1 MSLTR
6 NLLPKDPTL
15 EEIKIVDAIATQ
27 IYQLFDDPWDIAI
40 LALVYDCDYGKED
53 VARALK
59 RSGVTVWKRCQEI
72 EKVLYGYGKE
82 NHLLKD

>member
-1 MSLTR
+1 MSLVR
-6 NLLPKDPTL
+6 GILPPDPTK

-27 IYQLFDDPWDIAI
+27 IYQLFDDPWDMLV

-59 RSGVTVWKRCQEI
+59 RSGVTIWKRCQKI
-72 EKVLYGYGKE
+72 EKVLYEYGKKE
-82 NHLLKD
+82 HMLD